1 MRTKFSS
8 VLFLFLFVIL
18 PSLFAQQKFYLDLN
32 DRSSDV
38 FKVTLVPEK
47 LSDENK
53 IYQFASTAPGTYER
67 MDLGRFV
74 TSFKAYDNSGNEIE
88 TKHESINQWSISNP
102 EKVAKIV
109 YDIEDTW
116 HTPVDSDYIF
126 MMGGSSIEDDNVLI
140 NGQCVFGYFHGMQ
153 SEPVYVKIDY
163 PKDWLAGTALKLDDN
178 GFYEAESYD
187 QIVDSPILLGKLTK
201 ESTTVSKTNVD
212 VYTYS
217 KTGLIKSSDIL
228 ESIEDILKAE
238 DKFTEGLPVDH
249 YTFLFHFEDKSA
261 GAWEH
266 NYSSEYVYR
275 EDTLSERLIQN
286 IRSTVAHEFF
296 HVVLPLNIHSELIEK
311 FNFEKPVMSQHLWLY
326 EGVTEWAA
334 NILELRDSLISLDDY
349 LKVLQQKLTY
359 AENFSDTIS
368 LTYLGVHSV
377 DLQKDY
383 VNIYEKG
390 AIVPGLLD
398 IRLLQLSN
406 GKLGLREVI
415 NELSHKYGPHKP
427 FSEKTFFDDFTAMT
441 YPEIADFFGKYVKGT
456 EPLPL
461 KEYYAKIGINYEEEA
476 GFDSSQVSL
485 GIQVGFDGKNFII
498 AGVDEETP
506 NGAKLKDGDIVDKV
520 EGEKLSFMNARKIF
534 TQINNAHKVGDT
546 ITMTVV
552 RNGEPVDLELQ
563 LSARKNK
570 NVFSVNENATEKEIE
585 LRNAWMRNL

>member
-1 MRTKFSS
+1 MMTKFSS

-32 DRSSDV
+32 DRSRMFS
-38 FKVTLVPEK
+38 K
-47 LSDENK
+47 LHLCLRNFLMKTD

-74 TSFKAYDNSGNEIE
+74 TSFKAYDKSGNEIE
-88 TKHESINQWSISNP
+88 TKHESIDQWSISNP

-163 PKDWLAGTALKLDDN
+163 PKDWLAGTALKLDDD
-178 GFYEAESYD
+178 GYYEAESYD

-212 VYTYS
+212 LYTYS

-249 YTFLFHFEDKSA
+249 YTFLFHFEDMSA

-377 DLQKDY
+377 DLQK
-383 VNIYEKG
+383 VIMLNIYEKG

-398 IRLLQLSN
+398 IRLLELSK
-406 GKLGLREVI
+406 GKRGLREVI

-441 YPEIADFFGKYVKGT
+441 YPEIADFFDKYVKGT

-461 KEYYAKIGINYEEEA
+461 KEYYAKIGINYEKEA

-485 GIQVGFDGKNFII
+485 GVTVGFDGKNFVI
-498 AGVDEETP
+498 AGVNEETP

-534 TQINNAHKVGDT
+534 TQINNTHKVGDT

-563 LSARKNK
+563 LSAHKKRMFFLLMKMQLKKKLN
-570 NVFSVNENATEKEIE
+570 
-585 LRNAWMRNL
+585 